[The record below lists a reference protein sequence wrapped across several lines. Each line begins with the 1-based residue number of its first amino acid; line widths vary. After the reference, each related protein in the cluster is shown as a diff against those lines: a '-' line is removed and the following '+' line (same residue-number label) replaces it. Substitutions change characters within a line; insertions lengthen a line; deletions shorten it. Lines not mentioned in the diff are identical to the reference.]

1 VLVEY
6 SGPLNSHLP
15 ARGVALTDIATIEL
29 SILRSIPVLQDLDEQ
44 DLQALIGR
52 ARFITFNSEEVIYE
66 EGEPCNSLWI
76 ILSGAV
82 RLLSTAE
89 NDGHEIVTAS
99 MESGDFFGD
108 EALQPGY
115 ERRRT
120 ASAIFTETTTL
131 AKLARPDYCDI
142 AHKDEQ
148 IIREIKRLGSDQI
161 CDLLLQRLEQ
171 FHALPLLTSTG
182 DWLEERELVD
192 GDLVYDQG
200 DPADRFYMVTSGLI
214 RLIKRDVSGES
225 LVARLG
231 PGNFF
236 GEQALIRSESRA
248 MRAQSE
254 GISRV
259 TFLSAERFLSLYGQS
274 LEMRSQLQRLSGF
287 CQLAGKGMVTLHIT
301 AMYHFADGLKI
312 TSTKVVGKPI
322 FSMRRIREPDSAARG
337 WVFERREEGV
347 YRQLTIQ
354 HGRMVALIA
363 VGPWGDL
370 GRVVGCISE
379 NRRIWPWQLALFQQ
393 KGELWLEREQ
403 ESFAESAVVCRCTGV
418 TRAVLNEAVT
428 NGCDT
433 VEKLAQQTGASR
445 ICGSCAPLL
454 AEIVGRSDMDPAEL
468 VSIVPVS
475 AAVKSFHF
483 LPRQGRVHGSLP
495 GQHLR
500 IESLIDGRWVQR
512 SYTLSSP
519 AGQQDHY
526 EITVKRESN
535 GLFSR
540 WLHDRIT
547 RECAVRVSRP
557 LGDFYLPLDFRDAV
571 VFFAGGIGITPA
583 LAMVRSVDQ
592 LTAVPA
598 IHIDYSALTRDQF
611 AYADELTDAAQHE
624 DKLHVNLRATEQQGM
639 LDQDDVDQVLQRY
652 PDARFYICG
661 PKPYEDAV
669 RNFLAA
675 RGIGS
680 ERIRIEHFTPPGGS
694 VTAITSLKGATSLL
708 AGSGLALL
716 LLALFAMLGPFDH
729 QTSVEASPNFEFLW
743 TENTWKQVSGYTAAA
758 VMLAGMGMSF
768 RKRWRRV
775 KFGLFSRWRIKHAY
789 SGVLLL
795 ALLFVHTGLSPGQ
808 DLNRWFLFAVLAT
821 IASGALVG
829 VFTVLENRRPHVFCH
844 RLKYRLH
851 WLHVGLAWPIA
862 ALLAI
867 HILTVYYY

>member
-1 VLVEY
+1 
-6 SGPLNSHLP
+6 
-15 ARGVALTDIATIEL
+15 LTDNATIEL
-29 SILRSIPVLQDLDEQ
+29 SILRSIPVLQDLEEQ
-44 DLQALIGR
+44 DLQALVER
-52 ARFITFNSEEVIYE
+52 ARVIDYDSEDVIYE

-82 RLLSTAE
+82 RLLTTAE
-89 NDGHEIVTAS
+89 TDGHEIVTAS
-99 MESGDFFGD
+99 LESGDFFGD

-115 ERRRT
+115 EGRRT
-120 ASAIFTETTTL
+120 ATAIATETTTL
-131 AKLARPDYCDI
+131 AKLARPDYCAV

-148 IIREIKRLGSDQI
+148 IISEIKRLGSDQI

-171 FHALPLLTSTG
+171 FHALPLLTSAG
-182 DWLEERELVD
+182 DWLEERELTD
-192 GDLVYDQG
+192 GELVYDQG

-225 LVARLG
+225 LMARLG

-236 GEQALIRSESRA
+236 GEHALIHSEPRA

-259 TFLSAERFLSLYGQS
+259 TCLSAERFLSLYGQS

-287 CQLAGKGMVTLHIT
+287 CQLAGQGVVTLHSGSFLDMDSIT

-322 FSMRRIREPDSAARG
+322 FSMRRVREPDSAADR

-354 HGRMVALIA
+354 HGRAVALIS

-370 GRVVGCISE
+370 GRMVGCIND

-403 ESFAESAVVCRCTGV
+403 ESFADSAIVCRCTGV
-418 TRAVLNEAVT
+418 TRGVLNEAVT
-428 NGCDT
+428 SGCDT
-433 VEKLAQQTGASR
+433 VEKLAQRTGASR
-445 ICGSCAPLL
+445 VCGSCAPLL
-454 AEIVGRSDMDPAEL
+454 AEIVGRSDMDPADL
-468 VSIVPVS
+468 VSILPVT

-483 LPRQGRVHGSLP
+483 LPRQGGVCESLP
-495 GQHLR
+495 GQHIR
-500 IESLIDGRWVQR
+500 IESLIEGRWVQR
-512 SYTLSSP
+512 SYTLTSP
-519 AGQQDHY
+519 ARQQDHY

-557 LGDFYLPLDFRDAV
+557 LGDFYLPLDFQNPV

-583 LAMVRSVDQ
+583 LAMVRSMDQ
-592 LTAVPA
+592 LPGVPA
-598 IHIDYSALTRDQF
+598 IHVDYSALTSDEF
-611 AYADELTDAAQHE
+611 AYAQELTDVAQR
-624 DKLHVNLRATEQQGM
+624 DDRLHVNLRATEQQG
-639 LDQDDVDQVLQRY
+639 LLNQGDVDPLVQRY
-652 PDARFYICG
+652 PDASFYVCG
-661 PKPYEDAV
+661 PKPYEDAA

-675 RGIGS
+675 RDIGS
-680 ERIRIEHFTPPGGS
+680 ERIRIEHFAPPGGS
-694 VTAITSLKGATSLL
+694 ITAITSLKGAKTLL
-708 AGSGLALL
+708 AASALALL
-716 LLALFAMLGPFDH
+716 LLVLFAILGPFDY
-729 QTSVEASPNFEFLW
+729 QTSVDASPNLEFLW
-743 TENTWKQVSGYTAAA
+743 TENNWKQVSGYTAAA

-768 RKRWRRV
+768 RKRWRRL
-775 KFGLFSRWRIKHAY
+775 KFGLFARWRIKHAY

-795 ALLFVHTGLSPGQ
+795 ALLFAHTGLSSGQ
-808 DLNRWFLFAVLAT
+808 DFNRWFLLAVLAT

-844 RLKYRLH
+844 RLKHRLN
-851 WLHVGLAWPIA
+851 WLHIFLSWPVA

-867 HILTVYYY
+867 HIFTVYYY

>member
-1 VLVEY
+1 M
-6 SGPLNSHLP
+6 
-15 ARGVALTDIATIEL
+15 TDNATIDL
-29 SILRSIPVLQDLDEQ
+29 SILRSIPVLLDLNEQ
-44 DLQALIGR
+44 DLHALVKR
-52 ARFITFNSEEVIYE
+52 ARIKTFASEEVVFE

-82 RLLSTAE
+82 RLLTTAE

-99 MESGDFFGD
+99 LESGDFFGD
-108 EALQPGY
+108 EALQSGY
-115 ERRRT
+115 EGRRT
-120 ASAIFTETTTL
+120 VTAIATETTTL
-131 AKLARPDYCDI
+131 AKLARPDYCAI

-148 IIREIKRLGSDQI
+148 IILEIKRLGSEQI

-171 FHALPLLTSTG
+171 FHALPLLTSSG
-182 DWLEERELVD
+182 DWLEERELTD
-192 GDLVYDQG
+192 GEVVYDQG
-200 DPADRFYMVTSGLI
+200 DPADRFYMVTSGMI
-214 RLIKRDVSGES
+214 RIVKRDVSGES
-225 LVARLG
+225 LIARLG

-236 GEQALIRSESRA
+236 GEHALIHSEPRA
-248 MRAQSE
+248 MRAQSD
-254 GISRV
+254 GISSV
-259 TFLSAERFLSLYGQS
+259 TCLSAERFLSLYTES

-287 CQLAGKGMVTLHIT
+287 SQLAGKGMVTLHSGSFLDMDSIT

-322 FSMRRIREPDSAARG
+322 FSMRRIREPDSAARS

-347 YRQLTIQ
+347 YRQLTIE

-370 GRVVGCISE
+370 GRVVGCINE
-379 NRRIWPWQLALFQQ
+379 NLRIWPWQLALFQQ

-403 ESFAESAVVCRCTGV
+403 ESFADTATVCRCTGV
-418 TRAVLNEAVT
+418 TRGVLNEAVT

-445 ICGSCAPLL
+445 VCGSCAPLL
-454 AEIVGRSDMDPAEL
+454 AEIVGRSDMDPADL
-468 VSIVPVS
+468 ISILPVT

-483 LPRQGRVHGSLP
+483 LPRQGGVHASLP
-495 GQHLR
+495 GQHVR

-512 SYTLSSP
+512 SYTLTSP
-519 AGQQDHY
+519 AGKQDHY

-547 RECAVRVSRP
+547 RECAVRVSQP
-557 LGDFYLPLDFRDAV
+557 LGEFYLPLDFSKPV

-583 LAMVRSVDQ
+583 LAMVRSMDQ
-592 LTAVPA
+592 LTEVPA
-598 IHIDYSALTRDQF
+598 IHVDYSALSRDEF
-611 AYADELTDAAQHE
+611 AYAHELTDAAQRE
-624 DKLHVNLRATEQQGM
+624 DKLHVNLRATEQQG
-639 LDQDDVDQVLQRY
+639 LLNQNDVDQLLERY
-652 PDARFYICG
+652 PDASFYVCG

-669 RNFLAA
+669 HNFLAA

-680 ERIRIEHFTPPGGS
+680 ERIRIEHFAPPGGS
-694 VTAITSLKGATSLL
+694 ITAITSLKGATTLL
-708 AGSGLALL
+708 VGSALALL
-716 LLALFAMLGPFDH
+716 LLALFAILGPMDY
-729 QTSVEASPNFEFLW
+729 QASVEASPNLEFLW
-743 TENTWKQVSGYTAAA
+743 TENVWKQVSGYSAAA
-758 VMLAGMGMSF
+758 LMVAGMGMSL
-768 RKRWRRV
+768 RKRWRRL

-789 SGVLLL
+789 AGLLML
-795 ALLFVHTGLSPGQ
+795 ALLFVHTGLSLGQ
-808 DLNRWFLFAVLAT
+808 DFNHWFLLVVLAT

-844 RLKYRLH
+844 RLKYRLN
-851 WLHVGLAWPIA
+851 WLHIVLSWPIA
-862 ALLAI
+862 ALLLI